1 MKTYICQICG
11 DAYIGSEKP
20 SECPFCGARSHFI
33 KTGKESNPIVN
44 QKIPARIATPARSDQ
59 PEKLRS
65 TMLAGAVSS
74 GEQSVAGGEIS
85 ELSGR
90 NLEETL
96 ALELDANLIYLCMAN
111 KADSYEIKAMYK
123 RLAKVELEHAVIV
136 CKIMDIALP
145 KAGPQTCVEDKVK
158 NFERTIELEDHAAKL
173 YAGFAK
179 VATETNIRILFTALA
194 QVEEDHIKLIKN
206 YL

>member
-1 MKTYICQICG
+1 MQTYICQICG

-20 SECPFCGARSHFI
+20 SECPFCGAREHFI
-33 KTGKESNPIVN
+33 KIGKEALPICN
-44 QKIPARIATPARSDQ
+44 QKI
-59 PEKLRS
+59 
-65 TMLAGAVSS
+65 
-74 GEQSVAGGEIS
+74 EIS

-96 ALELDANLIYLCMAN
+96 ALELDANLIYLCMAD
-111 KADSYEIKAMYK
+111 KADSYELKAMYK

-136 CKIMDIALP
+136 CKIMDIAMP
-145 KAGPQTCVEDKVK
+145 KSAQQTCVEDKVK

-179 VATETNIRILFTALA
+179 IATETNIRILFTALT